1 MAILTVE
8 QMKQA
13 ALNILNQS
21 FAHQYPPT
29 IEYHARRTDEDPKIW
44 KVVELTMLGKKV
56 VGTKELATDLKRNRA
71 EALVK
76 LLRGNQK
83 HGS

>member
-1 MAILTVE
+1 MALTRKEILT
-8 QMKQA
+8 
-13 ALNILNQS
+13 
-21 FAHQYPPT
+21 
-29 IEYHARRTDEDPKIW
+29 YHARRTDEDPKIW
-44 KVVELTMLGKKV
+44 KVVELTMLGKEV

>member
-1 MAILTVE
+1 MALS
-8 QMKQA
+8 Q
-13 ALNILNQS
+13 
-21 FAHQYPPT
+21 T

-44 KVVELTMLGKKV
+44 KVVELTMLGKDV